1 MSSRNGDRTT
11 HQFLESP
18 SRYDLVLAVIP
29 VAFLAAGLASQFLPL
44 SPNAALTAA
53 ALVCALAVLDGLF
66 LNPPRTGSRP
76 R

>member
-11 HQFLESP
+11 YRLFESP

-29 VAFLAAGLASQFLPL
+29 VAFLAAVLASRFLPL
-44 SPNAALTAA
+44 APNVALTAA
-53 ALVCALAVLDGLF
+53 ALVCGLVVLDGLF
-66 LNPPRTGSRP
+66 FNPPRPGSRP